1 MTTTIK
7 TVNNIDINVGGGM
20 AKGLYNMSRDNDIS
34 LWFDSQFK
42 DYLLTLTEEE
52 VEKEFEN
59 LIRK

>member
-1 MTTTIK
+1 MITTIK

-52 VEKEFEN
+52 VEKEFKN

>member
-42 DYLLTLTEEE
+42 DYLLSLTEEE